1 MKTQKFYDSVK
12 PHMSPSA
19 LDTWL
24 NQRSSFIKS
33 YFEGTKGPETK
44 AMTAGKNIHAL
55 IDAGIFKVQKS
66 FEINEETITIEIKK
80 GYTFLGIPDS
90 MQKIKKG
97 ASIVHFCDYKTGKE
111 NPWKEKLPSDIKMKA
126 TAWLVWHKSGKP
138 AAVTGFVEYIPT
150 EWDAENKQV
159 VPIEGAETEVH
170 SITYDALE
178 LKEFTDVILKAM
190 DDVNEAYET
199 WLTSTG
205 EFVSEPDMEVYAELK
220 KQKDE
225 IESKMKEIAE
235 RLQSQMEFGHK
246 STIPTR
252 FGTFF
257 ITERKTW
264 EYPKDLSISVNHM
277 QYLQSEVEEIVSA
290 AKVAQ
295 KNYELTAEPKTVTR
309 SLGFRIAKE

>member
-1 MKTQKFYDSVK
+1 MKTQKFYPTVK
-12 PHMSPSA
+12 GWMSPSG
-19 LDTWL
+19 LDAWL

-66 FEINEETITIEIKK
+66 FEINEETITVEIKK

-97 ASIVHFCDYKTGKE
+97 ASIVHFVDYKTGKE
-111 NPWKEKLPSDIKMKA
+111 NPWKDKLPSDIKMKA

-138 AAVTGFVEYIPT
+138 AAVTGFIEYIPT
-150 EWDAENKQV
+150 EWDADNKQI

-170 SITYDALE
+170 SITYDSKE
-178 LKEFTDVILKAM
+178 LIEFTDVILKAM
-190 DDVNEAYET
+190 DDVNEEYER

-205 EFVSEPDMEVYAELK
+205 EFVSETDIQSYVELK

-225 IESKMKEIAE
+225 IEAKMEEISE
-235 RLQSQMEFGHK
+235 RLKSQMEFGHK
-246 STIPTR
+246 STIATP
-252 FGTFF
+252 FGTLFM
-257 ITERKTW
+257 IERKTW
-264 EYPKDLSISVNHM
+264 DYPADLEFQFQGRRIVWEYA
-277 QYLQSEVEEIVSA
+277 EELASA
-290 AKVAQ
+290 AKVAK
-295 KNYELTAEPKTVTR
+295 KNYELTAEPKEIIR
-309 SLGFRIAKE
+309 ALGFRIAK